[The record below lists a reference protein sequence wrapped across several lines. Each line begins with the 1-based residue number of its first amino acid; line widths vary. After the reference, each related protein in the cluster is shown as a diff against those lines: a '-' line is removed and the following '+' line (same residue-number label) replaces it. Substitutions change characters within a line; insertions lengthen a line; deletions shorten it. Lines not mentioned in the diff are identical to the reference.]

1 MIPRRRGAA
10 RSAIRL
16 SALTFLVAIVVDG
29 VLRLSEDDAP
39 VRTAAA
45 ATTAAVGGA
54 GGGFLRRLAIALGGD
69 DGGGRGQ
76 EEEEEGG
83 DDARGDRRQDG
94 LREGREFLRDRGGP
108 TAGGR
113 RRRRRRAYDVPPPS
127 SDEVRGDYYDN
138 DEYGRSLL
146 GAAGGDDAHY
156 EADALYQGYGTHY
169 IDLYVGSPVPQRQT
183 VIVDTG
189 SSVTSFPCTGCDGCG
204 ATSDFGAV
212 SSGKSYHTDDVTGL
226 FRTQLEDGIMG
237 MDNRKGAFWLQVREH
252 YERMGYGGGDDDDEG
267 GEGDEE
273 GGSFDPSRFSL
284 CYDRKP
290 LSQDLRSGVGSGA
303 LTLGGSDPLLHDTPM
318 VYASN
323 VTPDGGWYNVRVR
336 AAFLRKNGGTLIS
349 GPVTSTTPANDV
361 VVDDARYLRVHASE
375 DALNGGVA
383 GVIIDSGTTDTYLPH
398 ALLEPFE
405 KAWEEALG
413 GTGVMGKY
421 DNDPREMTPEEVRSL
436 PTILLVLR
444 GHEQSNAVNVE
455 NAVVGMT
462 RSHADMFPSDNN
474 LPEED
479 PVSDVDV
486 VVAIPPEHYMEESSQ
501 LPGLY
506 TSRVYFTERYMAQ
519 PILGSNFLMGHE
531 VLFDNGLGRIG
542 FAESHCD
549 YSRYVEERDASRQ
562 RDEER
567 QQQQGEELKVEDDA
581 VEPHEAKSDLAASGW
596 ARR

>member
-1 MIPRRRGAA
+1 
-10 RSAIRL
+10 
-16 SALTFLVAIVVDG
+16 
-29 VLRLSEDDAP
+29 
-39 VRTAAA
+39 
-45 ATTAAVGGA
+45 
-54 GGGFLRRLAIALGGD
+54 
-69 DGGGRGQ
+69 
-76 EEEEEGG
+76 
-83 DDARGDRRQDG
+83 
-94 LREGREFLRDRGGP
+94 
-108 TAGGR
+108 
-113 RRRRRRAYDVPPPS
+113 
-127 SDEVRGDYYDN
+127 
-138 DEYGRSLL
+138 
-146 GAAGGDDAHY
+146 
-156 EADALYQGYGTHY
+156 
-169 IDLYVGSPVPQRQT
+169 
-183 VIVDTG
+183 
-189 SSVTSFPCTGCDGCG
+189 
-204 ATSDFGAV
+204 
-212 SSGKSYHTDDVTGL
+212 
-226 FRTQLEDGIMG
+226 MG
-237 MDNRKGAFWLQVREH
+237 MDNRKGAFWLQVRDH
-252 YERMGYGGGDDDDEG
+252 YERMGYGGGDDAEDDGEEG
-267 GEGDEE
+267 

-290 LSQDLRSGVGSGA
+290 LSTDLRSGI
-303 LTLGGSDPLLHDTPM
+303 D
-318 VYASN
+318 ASN
-323 VTPDGGWYNVRVR
+323 VTPDEGWYNVRVR
-336 AAFLRKNGGTLIS
+336 AAFLRKNGGTLLS
-349 GPVTSTTPANDV
+349 GPVPLTMTANDVV

-383 GVIIDSGTTDTYLPH
+383 GVIVDSGTTDTYLPL

-421 DNDPREMTPEEVRSL
+421 DNDPREMTPEDVRSL

-455 NAVVGMT
+455 NDVVGLT
-462 RSHADMFPSDNN
+462 RSHVGMFSSDNN

-486 VVAIPPEHYMEESSQ
+486 VVAIPPEHYMEESSH

-519 PILGSNFLMGHE
+519 SILGSNFLMGHE

-562 RDEER
+562 VDEER
-567 QQQQGEELKVEDDA
+567 QQRQGDDLEVGDGA